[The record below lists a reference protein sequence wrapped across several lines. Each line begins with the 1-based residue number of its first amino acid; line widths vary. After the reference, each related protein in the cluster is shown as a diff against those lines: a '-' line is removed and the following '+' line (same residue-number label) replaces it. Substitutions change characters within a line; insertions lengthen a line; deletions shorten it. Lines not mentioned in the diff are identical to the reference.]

1 MNKLL
6 AANFM
11 RLKKSKVF
19 WGAAVFMAMIGFI
32 FAILQKRTLDQGFE
46 ATLEGGAFQY
56 VAFIGFVTAV
66 FCAVFVGTEYSDGT
80 LRNKIIVG
88 HKRSEIYL
96 STFIVCALT
105 AAAVCI
111 LCMVCYLG
119 LGAALLGGF
128 ASSLAAILPA
138 AVCVIALSTCFSAIF
153 TLIALLCHNKAASA
167 VLCIL
172 LALILLFAG
181 SFLLSILDEPEFYG
195 GYYMDETG
203 ELRQE
208 EMQPNP
214 RYVSGTT
221 RKVYEVLLDVTP
233 GGQQLQL
240 APGDVEKPWMLTV
253 YSIGLAALA
262 TACGMVFFKKKD
274 LK

>member
-19 WGAAVFMAMIGFI
+19 WGAAVFMAVMGFI

-46 ATLEGGAFQY
+46 ATLEGGVFQY

-66 FCAVFVGTEYSDGT
+66 FCAIFVGTEYSDGT

-96 STFIVCALT
+96 STFVMCACA

-119 LGAALLGGF
+119 LGLMLLGGF
-128 ASSLAAILPA
+128 ASGF
-138 AVCVIALSTCFSAIF
+138 AVIFPMTVSVIVLSICFSAIF

-181 SFLLSILDEPEFYG
+181 SFLRSSLDEPEFYG

-214 RYVSGTT
+214 RYISGTT
-221 RKVYEVLLDVTP
+221 RKVYEALLDITP

-240 APGDVEKPWMLTV
+240 ASGDVEKPWMLTV

-262 TACGMVFFKKKD
+262 TAGGIIFFKKKD

>member
-19 WGAAVFMAMIGFI
+19 WGAAVFMTVMGFI

-46 ATLEGGAFQY
+46 ATLEGGVFQY

-66 FCAVFVGTEYSDGT
+66 FCAIFVGTEYSDGT

-96 STFIVCALT
+96 STFVMCACA

-119 LGAALLGGF
+119 LGLMLLGGF
-128 ASSLAAILPA
+128 ASGF
-138 AVCVIALSTCFSAIF
+138 AVIFPMTVSVIVLSICFSAIF

-181 SFLLSILDEPEFYG
+181 SFLRSSLDEPEFYG

-214 RYVSGTT
+214 RYISGTT
-221 RKVYEVLLDVTP
+221 RKVYEALLDITP

-240 APGDVEKPWMLTV
+240 ASGDVEKPWMLTV

-262 TACGMVFFKKKD
+262 TAGGIIFFKKKD